1 MTKAAINRI
10 GDCVAIVGGLL
21 IGGAV
26 WSLSPAAAV
35 GLIGAALVWLGYK
48 AGTK

>member
-1 MTKAAINRI
+1 MKIPTINRL
-10 GDCVAIVGGLL
+10 GDFVAVAGGLL

-26 WSLSPAAAV
+26 WSWSPEAAIC
-35 GLIGAALVWLGYK
+35 LIGGTLVWLGYK